1 MEIFQKVFDN
11 REYWDMNDKA
21 KYAKI
26 VKQLEEIS
34 MTLGKM
40 GDSIFDD
47 DKSLTEKFFKLTA
60 DIMFDLTVPIVKK
73 YPSLRPPIMLDDLK
87 LRYNIMRHDDLSD
100 TDTVVRSGIQAKR
113 AEKVLAEI
121 ESAEKPNNPGF
132 FYMELSGN
140 DLPQRARKK

>member
-1 MEIFQKVFDN
+1 
-11 REYWDMNDKA
+11 MNDKA

-34 MTLGKM
+34 VTLGKM

-140 DLPQRARKK
+140 DLSQRARKK

>member
-1 MEIFQKVFDN
+1 
-11 REYWDMNDKA
+11 MNDKA

-34 MTLGKM
+34 VTLGKM

-121 ESAEKPNNPGF
+121 ESAEKPNTPGF
-132 FYMELSGN
+132 FYMELSEN